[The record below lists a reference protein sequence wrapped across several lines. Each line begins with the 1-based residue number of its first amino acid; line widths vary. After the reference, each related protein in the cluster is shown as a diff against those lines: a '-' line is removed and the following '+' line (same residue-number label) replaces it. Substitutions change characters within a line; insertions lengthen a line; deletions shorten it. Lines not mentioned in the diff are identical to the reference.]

1 MQPAKPGV
9 PPGARPQGPP
19 PAAKLFAL
27 LTPYRPLVLGLVILT
42 LAGNALN
49 LVVPKLMSRAIDAF
63 TAGNFNLTTVLEE
76 FLATGFFIFVLS
88 YGQSIA
94 QTLAAEKVARDLRG
108 KLAAKISQQSYSYVE
123 RVTPAKML
131 TNLTSDVDSIKLFVS
146 QAIATIISSVFL
158 IIGASILL
166 LTINWRLG
174 LAVLGIVPFIAV
186 TFGFVLGRVRKMFMK
201 AQESIDVLNRVINES
216 ILGSALIRILNSQH
230 LEYDKF
236 VAANGQARD
245 IALDILRLFS
255 GLIPAITLAMNL
267 ANVTILWM
275 GGSYVI
281 NGTMSLGDFTAFT
294 TYLGILV
301 FPIMMIG
308 FMSNVIAQATASFA
322 RLGVVLNAPEE
333 QKPPRLTTAL
343 QGEIRFDNVTLEYGD
358 KKALKEVSF
367 LAQPGTKTAIIGPTA
382 AGKTQILN
390 LLIGLINPTS
400 GVISYDN
407 HAVDEYEPEALHK
420 QVGLVFQDSVLFNLT
435 LRENIAFSNNVPDSS
450 LEKAIRTAEL
460 QDFIDTLPKK
470 LDSIVSERGTSLS
483 GGQKQRIMLARALA
497 LEPKVLLLDDF
508 TARVDTTTEKSIL
521 DNLEKNYPGITLISV
536 TQKIVSVEHYDQIV
550 LLMEGEVLAIGTHQQ
565 LLATSPEYV
574 QIYDSQRSTHELHA

>member
-1 MQPAKPGV
+1 
-9 PPGARPQGPP
+9 
-19 PAAKLFAL
+19 
-27 LTPYRPLVLGLVILT
+27 VILT
-42 LAGNALN
+42 LLGNALN

-63 TAGNFNLTTVLEE
+63 TAGNFDVTTVLQE
-76 FLATGFFIFVLS
+76 FLLVGFLIFLFS
-88 YGQSIA
+88 YGQSVA

-158 IIGASILL
+158 IIGASVLL
-166 LTINWRLG
+166 LSINWKLG

-216 ILGSALIRILNSQH
+216 ILGSALVRILNSQH

-236 VAANGQARD
+236 VAANGTARD

-267 ANVTILWM
+267 ANVTILWL
-275 GGSYVI
+275 GGTYVI
-281 NGTMSLGDFTAFT
+281 GGTMSLGDFTAFT

-322 RLGVVLNAPEE
+322 RLSIVLNASDE
-333 QKPPRLTTAL
+333 QKPPRLTTSL
-343 QGEIRFDNVTLEYGD
+343 QGEIRFDNVTLEYGE

-367 LAQPGTKTAIIGPTA
+367 VAKPGTKTAIIGPTA

-390 LLIGLINPTS
+390 LLIGLIAPTS

-407 HAVDEYEPEALHK
+407 RPIGDYEPESLHQ

-435 LRENIAFSNNVPDSS
+435 LRENIAFSNTVADAG

-460 QDFIDTLPKK
+460 QDFIDTLPNK
-470 LDSIVSERGTSLS
+470 LDTLVSERGTSLS

-497 LEPKVLLLDDF
+497 LDPKVLLLDDF
-508 TARVDTTTEKSIL
+508 TARVDTNTEKSIL
-521 DNLEKNYPGITLISV
+521 DNLDQNYPGITLISV
-536 TQKIVSVEHYDQIV
+536 TQKIGSVEHYDQIV

-565 LLATSPEYV
+565 LIATSPEYV

>member
-1 MQPAKPGV
+1 MSPVKPGT
-9 PPGARPQGPP
+9 RPTGPP
-19 PAAKLFAL
+19 PAAKLFSL
-27 LTPYRPLVLGLVILT
+27 LKPYRTLVLFLIGLT
-42 LAGNALN
+42 LLGNSLN

-63 TAGNFNLTTVLEE
+63 TAGSFDLTGVIEQ
-76 FLATGFFIFVLS
+76 FLAVGFLIFLLS
-88 YGQSIA
+88 YGQSVA
-94 QTLAAEKVARDLRG
+94 QTLAAEKVARDLRD
-108 KLAAKISQQSYSYVE
+108 KLAAKISLQSYSYVE

-158 IIGASILL
+158 IIGASVLL
-166 LTINWRLG
+166 LSINWKLG

-245 IALDILRLFS
+245 IALEILRLFS

-275 GGSYVI
+275 GGTYVI
-281 NGTMSLGDFTAFT
+281 GGTMTLGDFTAFT

-308 FMSNVIAQATASFA
+308 FMSNVIAAATASFA
-322 RLGVVLNAPEE
+322 RIGVVLNAPEE
-333 QKPPRLTTAL
+333 QKPPRLTTPL
-343 QGEIRFDNVTLEYGD
+343 QGEVRFENVTLEYGD

-367 LAQPGTKTAIIGPTA
+367 LAKPGTKTAIIGPTA

-400 GVISYDN
+400 GVISYDD
-407 HAVDEYEPEALHK
+407 HAVDEYEPEALHE

-435 LRENIAFSNNVPDSS
+435 LRENIAFSNTVQDQG
-450 LEKAIRTAEL
+450 LEKAIQTAEL
-460 QDFIDTLPKK
+460 QDFIDTLPQK
-470 LDSIVSERGTSLS
+470 LDTLVSERGTSLS

-497 LEPKVLLLDDF
+497 LDPKILLLDDF
-508 TARVDTTTEKSIL
+508 TARVDSTTEKAIL

-536 TQKIVSVEHYDQIV
+536 TQKIGSVEHYDQIV

>member
-1 MQPAKPGV
+1 MHPAKPGAPV
-9 PPGARPQGPP
+9 GARPPGPP
-19 PAAKLFAL
+19 PASKLFTL
-27 LTPYRPLVLGLVILT
+27 LTPYRPLVLGLIVLT

-63 TAGNFNLTTVLEE
+63 TAGNFDINTVLQE
-76 FLATGFFIFVLS
+76 FLLTGFLIFLFS

-94 QTLAAEKVARDLRG
+94 QTLAAEKVARDLRA

-123 RVTPAKML
+123 KVTPAKML

-158 IIGASILL
+158 IIGASALL
-166 LTINWRLG
+166 LSINWKLG
-174 LAVLGIVPFIAV
+174 LAVLGIVPFIAI

-216 ILGSALIRILNSQH
+216 ILGSALVRILNSQH

-267 ANVTILWM
+267 ANVTILWL
-275 GGSYVI
+275 GGTYVI

-322 RLGVVLNAPEE
+322 RLSVVLNAPDE

-343 QGEIRFDNVTLEYGD
+343 QGEVRFDNVTLEYGE

-367 LAQPGTKTAIIGPTA
+367 LAKPGTKTAIIGPTA

-400 GVISYDN
+400 GVVSYDGRSI
-407 HAVDEYEPEALHK
+407 DEYEPESLHQ

-435 LRENIAFSNNVPDSS
+435 LRENIAFSNTVADSG

-460 QDFIDTLPKK
+460 QDFIDTLPNK
-470 LDSIVSERGTSLS
+470 LDSMVSERGTSLS

-497 LEPKVLLLDDF
+497 LDPKVLLLDDF

-521 DNLEKNYPGITLISV
+521 ANLDQNYPGLTLISV
-536 TQKIVSVEHYDQIV
+536 TQKIGSVEHYDQIV